1 MSMLPLFRNVCVFPL
16 AVLFVVLSSSGIFL
30 AGTSVASA
38 ADEAGF
44 ISAYGCKGAGGFVP
58 LECFQG
64 STKLTDAYNT
74 ETLAPFLNKVFVAA
88 ISLGAILAVLR
99 LAWAGFTYM
108 SSDLWSTKEHS
119 KEIIQDTLLGLFL
132 LIAIWL
138 ILNQINPQILKLEV
152 AAENPSSNPFIAN
165 QPTDI

>member
-1 MSMLPLFRNVCVFPL
+1 MQGHRQTQ
-16 AVLFVVLSSSGIFL
+16 LSSLRTSFSGIFL
-30 AGTSVASA
+30 ASA
-38 ADEAGF
+38 NATLAE
-44 ISAYGCKGAGGFVP
+44 CKPGAGGFVP

-74 ETLAPFLNKVFVAA
+74 ETLAPFLNKVFAAA

-99 LAWAGFTYM
+99 LAWAGFAYM